1 MLLNFTYNVSNNV
14 LIVYAQLGH
23 TQLVNYNAHTHRVNV
38 TVVWALNVCVCVGE
52 EEDFADGSLIL

>member
-23 TQLVNYNAHTHRVNV
+23 TQLVNYNAHTHQVNV
-38 TVVWALNVCVCVGE
+38 TVVWALNVCVGE